1 MQKLERFIE
10 EKEAAARNLTENNEK
25 AEEPASK
32 RRKVEPEEPS
42 PQSPMTI
49 TESETSQAGSINML
63 TEGSTRQ
70 EDHDQPT
77 QLDRWSH
84 HHHRQKMEKHAKR
97 MDERKLIKLAKRN
110 QNYHIA
116 WFNLW

>member
-1 MQKLERFIE
+1 MEKLERFIKG
-10 EKEAAARNLTENNEK
+10 KEAAA
-25 AEEPASK
+25 ASK

-49 TESETSQAGSINML
+49 TASETSQAGSINML

-70 EDHDQPT
+70 EDQDQPT

-84 HHHRQKMEKHAKR
+84 HHHHQKIEKPAKR
-97 MDERKLIKLAKRN
+97 MDGRKLIKPPRGTK
-110 QNYHIA
+110 ITT
-116 WFNLW
+116 